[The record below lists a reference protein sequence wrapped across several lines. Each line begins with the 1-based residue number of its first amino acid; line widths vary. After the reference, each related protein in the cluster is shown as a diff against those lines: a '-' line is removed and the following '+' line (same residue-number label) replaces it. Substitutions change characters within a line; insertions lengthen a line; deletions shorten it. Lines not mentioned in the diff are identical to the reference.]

1 MLIAKT
7 LQPIGERSGPEIRTT
22 THHQPGW
29 LAPGVGIDYPDSTVF
44 FCRHCFVISI
54 PIYQKG
60 YKKSSLLNYVGTCRI
75 LWIQYAIVNCF
86 LRWLQRMTGIPT
98 IRGNPL
104 HGSALG
110 DDAGS
115 GNVNGPYMDKIC
127 DIVDCVDEQKSN
139 SKLDALDMHLETTS
153 ESAIPRQSL
162 TSAVADKL
170 RDQIIRGEIPEGAQ
184 LRQDA
189 IASQFQ
195 VSRIPVREAL
205 RQLDAEG
212 LIAIVPNRGAI
223 VPALSPDDIEELF
236 SIRALLE
243 PEVLKLSIPHL
254 TEDDFS
260 EADAVLRKYVSEL
273 QRDDHVS
280 AWGRLNWQFHS
291 ILYSRANQPRFM
303 AIIRNVNNNGERY
316 TRLQLYLTHGMQRAN
331 EEHHQILDFCRQR
344 DVTQACKLLRR
355 HIQYAGESLKQALE
369 QKRNDAR
376 TNSGDSAGTSKS

>member
-1 MLIAKT
+1 MD
-7 LQPIGERSGPEIRTT
+7 LQ
-22 THHQPGW
+22 
-29 LAPGVGIDYPDSTVF
+29 
-44 FCRHCFVISI
+44 
-54 PIYQKG
+54 
-60 YKKSSLLNYVGTCRI
+60 
-75 LWIQYAIVNCF
+75 
-86 LRWLQRMTGIPT
+86 
-98 IRGNPL
+98 
-104 HGSALG
+104 
-110 DDAGS
+110 
-115 GNVNGPYMDKIC
+115 
-127 DIVDCVDEQKSN
+127 
-139 SKLDALDMHLETTS
+139 TTS

-184 LRQDA
+184 LRQDS
-189 IASQFQ
+189 IANQFQ

-273 QRDDHVS
+273 RRQEHLS

-316 TRLQLYLTHGMQRAN
+316 TRLQLYLTHGMKRAN
-331 EEHHQILDFCRQR
+331 EEHHQILEFCRQR
-344 DVTQACKLLRR
+344 DVAQACKLLRR
-355 HIQYAGESLKQALE
+355 HIQHAGESLKQVLE
-369 QKRNDAR
+369 QKRSGALA
-376 TNSGDSAGTSKS
+376 NSGDGDGNSKS